1 MKQIK
6 IKNGTYYFLNDV
18 LMTFYTEL
26 WDKIKYMIKAIN
38 GGKVRQ
44 YEKDYMRIKFNLND
58 NLSLNE
64 IPKLHNLTL
73 IVRSVFEEDS
83 KYYAQVF

>member
-1 MKQIK
+1 
-6 IKNGTYYFLNDV
+6 
-18 LMTFYTEL
+18 
-26 WDKIKYMIKAIN
+26 MIKAIN

-44 YEKDYMRIKFNLND
+44 YEKDYMRIKFNSND

-64 IPKLHNLTL
+64 IPKLHNWTL

-83 KYYAQVF
+83 KYYPQVF

>member
-1 MKQIK
+1 
-6 IKNGTYYFLNDV
+6 
-18 LMTFYTEL
+18 MTFYTEL
-26 WDKIKYMIKAIN
+26 WDKIKYMINAIN

>member
-1 MKQIK
+1 
-6 IKNGTYYFLNDV
+6 
-18 LMTFYTEL
+18 MTKYTEL

-44 YEKDYMRIKFNLND
+44 YEKDYMRIKFNSND

-64 IPKLHNLTL
+64 IAKLHNLTL

-83 KYYAQVF
+83 KYYPQVF